1 MGKLTDNLAALREP
15 EYRKLFL
22 GQATSVVG
30 VMFTYV
36 ALPFAVLEIG
46 GSATDI
52 GIVEAANL
60 VPLAVFLLI
69 GGVWADRLPR
79 QKVMLVADFLRF
91 GLQCV
96 TAALLIT
103 GVAEVWHLVLLQV
116 GMGVCEAFFRPASV
130 GLVPQVVSSPLLQQA
145 NGLTSLVMSGSITL
159 GAVLAGL
166 VVAAVGPGWG
176 IGIDALTYLVS
187 AAFLLRLRPAA
198 FRGRP
203 AAPERAVAAAGPGRA
218 LAGEEAAAGP
228 EVPAGGPGGAGFFR
242 DLAAGWREFTSH
254 TWLWVMVAG
263 VALFLFAIEGP
274 IQVLGPIVALDVY
287 DGARTWGFTSAAMG
301 IGQIAG
307 GVLSLRWRPRRPM
320 LVIAAG
326 MSLAAVPVA
335 LLAMEAPVWTL
346 YVSLAVMGV
355 EWGLYD
361 PFWTTCMQRVVAPD
375 MISRVSSYDYLGV
388 PGVLPGGAGAGR
400 AAGRLLR
407 RDDGTLGRRRRRD
420 RRQHLPAL
428 LEGRARSQGHGA
440 ARRRGGSGGRVRGR
454 LTASRSPARLENA
467 KSGLSVA
474 PCGHVR
480 GRTST
485 WKRSG
490 TSARSTPSAS
500 SPTTRGSACC
510 ACSCGGRRRSRSS
523 APSSDITPR
532 GCGITS

>member
-1 MGKLTDNLAALREP
+1 MGRLTDNLAALREA
-15 EYRKLFL
+15 EYRKLFV

-60 VPLAVFLLI
+60 IPLAVFLLI

-79 QKVMLVADFLRF
+79 QRVMLVADFLRF

-96 TAALLIT
+96 TAALLIA
-103 GVAEVWHLVLLQV
+103 GAAEVWHLVLLQV
-116 GMGVCEAFFRPASV
+116 GMGICEAFFRPASV
-130 GLVPQVVSSPLLQQA
+130 GLVPQVVSAPLLQQA
-145 NGLTSLVMSGSITL
+145 NALTSLVMSGAITL
-159 GAVLAGL
+159 GAVLAGV

-203 AAPERAVAAAGPGRA
+203 GPAARTASGPGRA
-218 LAGEEAAAGP
+218 LAGEEAAAGSDMP
-228 EVPAGGPGGAGFFR
+228 GGGSGGAGFFR

-263 VALFLFAIEGP
+263 VSLFLFAIEGP
-274 IQVLGPIVALDVY
+274 IQVLGPIIALDVY

-361 PFWTTCMQRVVAPD
+361 PFWMTCMQRVVAPD
-375 MISRVSSYDYLGV
+375 MISRVSSYDFLGSLAFF
-388 PGVLPGGAGAGR
+388 PAGLALAGPLADAFGITSVLWTSAAVAILVSVFQLSWRDVRAPKDMGPRNPGGALATGS
-400 AAGRLLR
+400 
-407 RDDGTLGRRRRRD
+407 RDG
-420 RRQHLPAL
+420 
-428 LEGRARSQGHGA
+428 
-440 ARRRGGSGGRVRGR
+440 
-454 LTASRSPARLENA
+454 
-467 KSGLSVA
+467 
-474 PCGHVR
+474 
-480 GRTST
+480 
-485 WKRSG
+485 
-490 TSARSTPSAS
+490 
-500 SPTTRGSACC
+500 
-510 ACSCGGRRRSRSS
+510 
-523 APSSDITPR
+523 
-532 GCGITS
+532 